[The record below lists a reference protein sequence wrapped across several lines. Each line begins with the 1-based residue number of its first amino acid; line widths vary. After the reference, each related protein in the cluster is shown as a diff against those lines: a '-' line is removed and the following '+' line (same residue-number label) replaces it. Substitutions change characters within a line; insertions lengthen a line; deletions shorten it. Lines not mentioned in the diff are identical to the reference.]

1 MMSECMTQEDAERM
15 DANQAIQI
23 LKPLRAMMLDQYGC
37 PISAAY
43 FALGKAI
50 EALEQPTV
58 DAVPVVHAT
67 LEDMGLAEDDREWV
81 CSNCKA
87 EFTLCVCGKDRT
99 GYIKHCPY
107 CGAMII
113 GERKGG
119 DE

>member
-1 MMSECMTQEDAERM
+1 MVD
-15 DANQAIQI
+15 
-23 LKPLRAMMLDQYGC
+23 K
-37 PISAAY
+37 
-43 FALGKAI
+43 
-50 EALEQPTV
+50 QPTV

-67 LEDMGLAEDDREWV
+67 LEDMGIVEDGREWV

-87 EFTLCVCGKDRT
+87 EFTVCVCGKDRT